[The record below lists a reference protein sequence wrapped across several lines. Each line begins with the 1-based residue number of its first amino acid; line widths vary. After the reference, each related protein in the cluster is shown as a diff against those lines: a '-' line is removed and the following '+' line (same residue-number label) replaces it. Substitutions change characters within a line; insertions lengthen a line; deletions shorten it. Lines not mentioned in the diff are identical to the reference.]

1 VRAHAPRRLSG
12 PLEGDLP
19 WQRFGL
25 GSGRPG
31 AAREH
36 EPRSGEQPARSYT
49 YEQNPRGR
57 LGLVVDRQRELLVG
71 AWAAAPL
78 AGEWIHHA
86 VLAIRAEIPL
96 AVLRDTIA
104 QFPTYSESY
113 VSALRTL
120 PGRTASGRR

>member
-1 VRAHAPRRLSG
+1 MRLH
-12 PLEGDLP
+12 
-19 WQRFGL
+19 
-25 GSGRPG
+25 
-31 AAREH
+31 RETGVH
-36 EPRSGEQPARSYT
+36 
-49 YEQNPRGR
+49 
-57 LGLVVDRQRELLVG
+57 GLVVDRQRELLVG
-71 AWAAAPL
+71 AWAVAPL

-120 PGRTASGRR
+120 PAGNAPGRG